1 METQKI
7 MDYHRQKNKPAGA
20 RTFGE
25 CSISW
30 FPTKPTE
37 VPHTDEFL
45 DDSAM
50 GGVHCNK
57 TLAPSPK
64 SPGDFRFAVQL
75 MSMPFQR
82 LPVDPMHPLEDKENM
97 VANQYTHVALDS
109 FKRNKVEPLKEKKFS
124 PIEEISRDSVC
135 LTDVPSASLLRLGQ
149 PPAAM
154 LTSKAEWDPLTLP
167 LQRIWQKPAPG
178 SRLN

>member
-1 METQKI
+1 

-25 CSISW
+25 RSISW

-82 LPVDPMHPLEDKENM
+82 LPVDPMHPLEDKG
-97 VANQYTHVALDS
+97 VH
-109 FKRNKVEPLKEKKFS
+109 
-124 PIEEISRDSVC
+124 C
-135 LTDVPSASLLRLGQ
+135 
-149 PPAAM
+149 
-154 LTSKAEWDPLTLP
+154 TLCP
-167 LQRIWQKPAPG
+167 TFCQLHFYYYH
-178 SRLN
+178 SRLLENSNWDIGKS